1 MSLYILERENSERV
15 SVHFFREIGCRKR
28 ERECR
33 LCIEGRGQGV
43 PALIVRESESMLLEG
58 EFKNSELELGLY

>member
-1 MSLYILERENSERV
+1 MSLYRLERENSERV
-15 SVHFFREIGCRKR
+15 SVHFLEKLGAER

-33 LCIEGRGQGV
+33 LCREGRGQGV
-43 PALIVRESESMLLEG
+43 PALIFRESESMLLEG